1 MVKAVPKD
9 GDMVILKGFN
19 RRMTVLAI
27 VSPENT
33 AFNKLSGYCVWY
45 DDIGR
50 YQSAVIPLE
59 ILEVATLN

>member
-1 MVKAVPKD
+1 MSVNTPRD

-19 RRMTVLAI
+19 RRMMMLTSVQA
-27 VSPENT
+27 EQT